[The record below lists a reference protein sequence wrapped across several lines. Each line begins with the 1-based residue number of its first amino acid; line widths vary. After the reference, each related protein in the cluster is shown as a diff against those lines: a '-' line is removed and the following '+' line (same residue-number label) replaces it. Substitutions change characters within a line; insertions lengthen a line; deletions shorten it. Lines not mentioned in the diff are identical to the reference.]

1 MTIDPIVKPRRG
13 RPRKHNNPDQD
24 IREALLRAGMEALTE
39 TGYVRSGLDAILSRV
54 SVPKGS
60 FYYYFS
66 SKEAFGLEVLAK
78 YRQFFEHSLD
88 RCLLDTKF
96 SPLERFKNFAQQA
109 ALGMNKYE
117 CRRGCLVGNLEQ
129 ESVFLSHDFRLQI
142 QATYSSWEQRV
153 EACLLAATE
162 MGEVR
167 PMAELGD
174 AAKAFWIGWEGAV
187 HRARL
192 EQNTRALESFMTFF
206 IHSIKA

>member
-1 MTIDPIVKPRRG
+1 
-13 RPRKHNNPDQD
+13 
-24 IREALLRAGMEALTE
+24 MEVLTE
-39 TGYVRSGLDAILSRV
+39 TGYVRSGLDNILSRV

-66 SKEAFGLEVLAK
+66 SKEVFGLEVLAK

-88 RCLLDTKF
+88 RCLLDTKHD
-96 SPLERFKNFAQQA
+96 PLERFRNFAHQA

-129 ESVFLSHDFRLQI
+129 ESIFLSQEFRLRI
-142 QATYSSWEQRV
+142 QATYSSWEKRV
-153 EACLLAATE
+153 EACLLEAAE
-162 MGEVR
+162 VGEVK
-167 PMAELGD
+167 PMEAPAD
-174 AAKAFWIGWEGAV
+174 VAKAFWIGWEGAV

-192 EQNTRALESFMTFF
+192 EKNTQALEAFMRFF